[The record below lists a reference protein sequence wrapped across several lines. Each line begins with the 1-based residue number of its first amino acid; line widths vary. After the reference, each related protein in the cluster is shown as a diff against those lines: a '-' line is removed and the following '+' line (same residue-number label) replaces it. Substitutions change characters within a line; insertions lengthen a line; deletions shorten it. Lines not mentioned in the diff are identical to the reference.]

1 MFFSWQ
7 RTDAHQRSVY
17 VPSGESPRMWLV
29 HLFWTPSR
37 PGRKAVLVTEKKV
50 THRRRLDHGLYASE
64 GVIVLGAA
72 IFLIGF
78 GIEKSSNTPGR
89 VLEVA
94 AFLIFAVGL
103 FAAGAFGFLLSQHFA
118 RTAADRAAPYP
129 QNLFGDPGPH
139 FSYLGSQIHQVVG
152 DPTATL
158 EREVEANPEN
168 DIAKERLIE
177 QERQG
182 FEGGE

>member
-1 MFFSWQ
+1 
-7 RTDAHQRSVY
+7 
-17 VPSGESPRMWLV
+17 
-29 HLFWTPSR
+29 
-37 PGRKAVLVTEKKV
+37 
-50 THRRRLDHGLYASE
+50 
-64 GVIVLGAA
+64 
-72 IFLIGF
+72 
-78 GIEKSSNTPGR
+78 

-94 AFLIFAVGL
+94 GFLIFAAGL